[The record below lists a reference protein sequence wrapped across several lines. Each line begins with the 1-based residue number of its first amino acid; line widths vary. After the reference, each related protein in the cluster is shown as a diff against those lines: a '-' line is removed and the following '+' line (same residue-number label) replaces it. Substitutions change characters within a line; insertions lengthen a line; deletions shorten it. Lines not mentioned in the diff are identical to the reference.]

1 MKESDSVMTIED
13 MIKNMNPQMLQNALN
28 RMNSILSSE
37 QIKQVENAI
46 KSTDKGTLNQRLN
59 SLSADDLKR
68 ELQSNPQLAKQMA
81 NNKELMNK
89 LNGIFGK

>member
-1 MKESDSVMTIED
+1 MTIED
-13 MIKNMNPQMLQNALN
+13 MIKNMNPQMLQNALS
-28 RMNSILSSE
+28 RMNSILSLE

-59 SLSADDLKR
+59 NLNADDLKR

>member
-1 MKESDSVMTIED
+1 MTIED
-13 MIKNMNPQMLQNALN
+13 MIKNMNPQMLQNALS
-28 RMNSILSSE
+28 RMNSILSPE

-59 SLSADDLKR
+59 NLNADDLKR

-89 LNGIFGK
+89 LNGIYRKRKEC

>member
-1 MKESDSVMTIED
+1 MTIED
-13 MIKNMNPQMLQNALN
+13 MIKNMNPQMLQNALS
-28 RMNSILSSE
+28 RMNSILSPK

-59 SLSADDLKR
+59 NLNADDLKR

>member
-1 MKESDSVMTIED
+1 MTIED
-13 MIKNMNPQMLQNALN
+13 MIKNKNPQMLQNALS
-28 RMNSILSSE
+28 RMNSILSPE

-59 SLSADDLKR
+59 NLNADDLKR

>member
-1 MKESDSVMTIED
+1 MTIED

>member
-1 MKESDSVMTIED
+1 MTIED
-13 MIKNMNPQMLQNALN
+13 MIKNMNPQMLQNALS
-28 RMNSILSSE
+28 RMNSILSPE

-59 SLSADDLKR
+59 NLNADDLKR

-89 LNGIFGK
+89 LNGIFRK

>member
-1 MKESDSVMTIED
+1 MTIED
-13 MIKNMNPQMLQNALN
+13 MIKNMNPQMLQNVLS
-28 RMNSILSSE
+28 RMNSILSPE

-59 SLSADDLKR
+59 NLNADDLKC

>member
-1 MKESDSVMTIED
+1 MTIED
-13 MIKNMNPQMLQNALN
+13 MIKNMNPQMLQNALS
-28 RMNSILSSE
+28 RMNSILSPE
-37 QIKQVENAI
+37 QINQVENAI

-59 SLSADDLKR
+59 NLNADDLKR

>member
-1 MKESDSVMTIED
+1 MTIED
-13 MIKNMNPQMLQNALN
+13 MIKNMNPQMLQNALS
-28 RMNSILSSE
+28 RMNSILSPE

-59 SLSADDLKR
+59 NLNADDLKR
-68 ELQSNPQLAKQMA
+68 ERQSNPQLAKQMA

>member
-1 MKESDSVMTIED
+1 MTIED
-13 MIKNMNPQMLQNALN
+13 MIKNMNPQMLQNALS
-28 RMNSILSSE
+28 RMNSILSPE

-59 SLSADDLKR
+59 NLNADYLKR

>member
-1 MKESDSVMTIED
+1 MTIED

-28 RMNSILSSE
+28 RMNSILSPE

-59 SLSADDLKR
+59 NLNADDLKR
-68 ELQSNPQLAKQMA
+68 ELQSNPQIAKQMA

>member
-1 MKESDSVMTIED
+1 MTIED
-13 MIKNMNPQMLQNALN
+13 MIKNMNPQMLQNALS
-28 RMNSILSSE
+28 RMNSILSPE
-37 QIKQVENAI
+37 QIKPVENAI

-59 SLSADDLKR
+59 NLNADDLKR

>member
-1 MKESDSVMTIED
+1 MTIED
-13 MIKNMNPQMLQNALN
+13 MIKNMNPQMLQNALS
-28 RMNSILSSE
+28 RMNSILSPE
-37 QIKQVENAI
+37 QIKQFENAI

-59 SLSADDLKR
+59 NLNADDLKR
-68 ELQSNPQLAKQMA
+68 EIQSNPQLAKQMA

>member
-1 MKESDSVMTIED
+1 MTIED
-13 MIKNMNPQMLQNALN
+13 MIKNMNPQMLQNALS
-28 RMNSILSSE
+28 RMNSILSPE

-59 SLSADDLKR
+59 NLNADDLKR

-81 NNKELMNK
+81 NNKELMNT

>member
-1 MKESDSVMTIED
+1 MTIED
-13 MIKNMNPQMLQNALN
+13 MIKNMNPQMLQYALS
-28 RMNSILSSE
+28 RMHSILSPA

-59 SLSADDLKR
+59 NLNADDLKR

>member
-1 MKESDSVMTIED
+1 MTIED
-13 MIKNMNPQMLQNALN
+13 MIKNVNPQMLQNALS
-28 RMNSILSSE
+28 RMNSILSPE

-59 SLSADDLKR
+59 NLNADDLKR

>member
-1 MKESDSVMTIED
+1 MTIKD
-13 MIKNMNPQMLQNALN
+13 MIKNMNPQMLQNALS
-28 RMNSILSSE
+28 RMNSILSPE

-59 SLSADDLKR
+59 NLNADDLKR

>member
-1 MKESDSVMTIED
+1 MTIED
-13 MIKNMNPQMLQNALN
+13 MIKNMNPQMLQNALS
-28 RMNSILSSE
+28 RMNSILSPE

-59 SLSADDLKR
+59 NLNADGLKR

>member
-1 MKESDSVMTIED
+1 MTIED

-28 RMNSILSSE
+28 RMNSILSPE

-59 SLSADDLKR
+59 NLNADDLKR

>member
-1 MKESDSVMTIED
+1 MTIED
-13 MIKNMNPQMLQNALN
+13 MIKNMNPQMLQYALS
-28 RMNSILSSE
+28 RMNSILSPE

-59 SLSADDLKR
+59 NLNADDLKR

>member
-1 MKESDSVMTIED
+1 MTIED
-13 MIKNMNPQMLQNALN
+13 MIKNMNPQMLQNALS
-28 RMNSILSSE
+28 RMNSILSPE

-46 KSTDKGTLNQRLN
+46 KTTDKGTLNQRLN
-59 SLSADDLKR
+59 NLNADDLKR

>member
-1 MKESDSVMTIED
+1 MTIED
-13 MIKNMNPQMLQNALN
+13 MIKNMNPQMLQNALS
-28 RMNSILSSE
+28 RMNSILSPE

-59 SLSADDLKR
+59 NLNADDLKR
-68 ELQSNPQLAKQMA
+68 ELQSNPQLAKQLA

>member
-1 MKESDSVMTIED
+1 MTIED
-13 MIKNMNPQMLQNALN
+13 MIQNMNPQMLQNALS
-28 RMNSILSSE
+28 RMNSILSPE

-59 SLSADDLKR
+59 NLNADDLKR

>member
-1 MKESDSVMTIED
+1 MTIED
-13 MIKNMNPQMLQNALN
+13 MIKNMNPQMLQNALS
-28 RMNSILSSE
+28 RMNSILSPE

-59 SLSADDLKR
+59 NLNADDLKR

-81 NNKELMNK
+81 TNKELMNK

>member
-1 MKESDSVMTIED
+1 MTIED
-13 MIKNMNPQMLQNALN
+13 MIKNMNPQMLQNALS
-28 RMNSILSSE
+28 RMNSILSPE
-37 QIKQVENAI
+37 QIKQIENAI

-59 SLSADDLKR
+59 NLNADDLKR

>member
-1 MKESDSVMTIED
+1 MTIED

-28 RMNSILSSE
+28 RMNSILSPE

-59 SLSADDLKR
+59 NLSADDLKR
-68 ELQSNPQLAKQMA
+68 ELQSNPSLAKQMA

>member
-1 MKESDSVMTIED
+1 MTIED
-13 MIKNMNPQMLQNALN
+13 MIKNMNPQMLQNALS
-28 RMNSILSSE
+28 RMNSILSPE

-59 SLSADDLKR
+59 NQNADDLKR

>member
-1 MKESDSVMTIED
+1 
-13 MIKNMNPQMLQNALN
+13 MLQNALS
-28 RMNSILSSE
+28 RMNSILSPE

-59 SLSADDLKR
+59 NLNADDLKR

>member
-1 MKESDSVMTIED
+1 MTIED

-28 RMNSILSSE
+28 RMNSILSPE

>member
-1 MKESDSVMTIED
+1 MTIED
-13 MIKNMNPQMLQNALN
+13 MIKNMNPQMLQNALS
-28 RMNSILSSE
+28 RMNSILSPE

-59 SLSADDLKR
+59 NLNADDLRR

-81 NNKELMNK
+81 NNKELMNQV
-89 LNGIFGK
+89 NGIFGK